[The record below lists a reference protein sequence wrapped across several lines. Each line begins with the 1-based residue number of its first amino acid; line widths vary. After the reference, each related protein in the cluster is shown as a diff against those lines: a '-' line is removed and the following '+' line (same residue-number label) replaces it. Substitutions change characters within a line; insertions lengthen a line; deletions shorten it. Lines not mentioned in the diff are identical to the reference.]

1 MDMMEATDIEEKGK
15 RRRKKKRASSRK
27 LSRGST
33 ISKTS
38 VEEPSTKSSKPSRER
53 SFNSRLPQQ
62 TAKEIAKK
70 SGQEKS
76 DHGSSR
82 DGTRTSRKSLSWK
95 YTVSMQTL
103 SEKSCLYND
112 SERRSPKSTN
122 TVLRTAVSVVL
133 ILGVT
138 AAVAFWIYKHYKDKL
153 RQRKMIECRTTE
165 CKLIQRQLNNELD
178 KNTHACDDFYGY
190 VCSKWIKRESGGF
203 LHDVIDIY
211 SHSLITAL
219 TSPES
224 AHPDRFGLHVM
235 AKLYQA
241 CRDYTTSS
249 EGTFKD
255 AIGQV
260 IDLLNFRTILKRQQ
274 HIFVF
279 LLETSL
285 TKNIHSTF
293 TVRFHRSEKSK
304 YLRFDPGYSIRSKM
318 YGVVDADTSSA
329 PEIEKSMTFM
339 TTQFLN
345 DSRISSNI
353 DAATILSLDAKI
365 HQLLSAKAWVTQL
378 TFNSVARM
386 TSRKTIEHIIEV
398 VNKNAPPGFRVN
410 FESQVEIAGLGS
422 LLDIRRIL
430 SNGSEGL
437 RDMYHLVNIAADLL
451 RFTAHRNVARIIPF
465 VCLRATRIALTNTWQ
480 FVVARSTG
488 HLGSGTVAKELGAR
502 VRDMVTAGTTFR
514 VFNEDERQDG
524 QEILQRTTAIT
535 YDGSEVEMLDEH
547 TDYTSWK
554 LEGKHLF
561 SVYVEAGQKE
571 KVMLRKSFS
580 LTSIIKASESQ
591 LQNDL
596 RFHEA
601 ERLLTI
607 PTAYQNPPVLFFE
620 QSDEIPLYINVA
632 TLGVEIAKE
641 VVRALTVPFRSSS
654 TSINTLHESLTC
666 LKKVGAAHGI
676 NLTRIT
682 GADLWEADA
691 VLWYY
696 ALRSVYEGLQD
707 LVINVGESTSGDIWK
722 ETQHY
727 LFIRFCMLSC
737 TPREEDSKE
746 IPEVFKERCLVPLL
760 SIPDFAD
767 AFGCTERETFRSNIC
782 VSQQK

>member
-1 MDMMEATDIEEKGK
+1 MGMMEATDIEEK
-15 RRRKKKRASSRK
+15 RNPRRKKSRDLSQKRSKA
-27 LSRGST
+27 ST

-38 VEEPSTKSSKPSRER
+38 VEEPSTKPSMV
-53 SFNSRLPQQ
+53 SRKRASISCQPQQ
-62 TAKEIAKK
+62 TKKEITKK
-70 SGQEKS
+70 SDDEKS
-76 DHGSSR
+76 DLGSSI
-82 DGTRTSRKSLSWK
+82 DATRTSRKFLSWK

-103 SEKSCLYND
+103 SEKSCVYHD
-112 SERRSPKSTN
+112 SERESPKSTN
-122 TVLRTAVSVVL
+122 TLVITVVSVVL
-133 ILGVT
+133 ILVVT
-138 AAVAFWIYKHYKDKL
+138 AAGAFWIYKHYKDKL
-153 RQRKMIECRTTE
+153 RQRKVIECTTTE

-178 KNTHACDDFYGY
+178 KKIHPCDDFYSY

-211 SHSLITAL
+211 THSLIKAL

-224 AHPDRFGLHVM
+224 SHPDRFGLHVM

-241 CRDYTTSS
+241 CRDYATSS
-249 EGTFKD
+249 GGTFKD

-260 IDLLNFRTILKRQQ
+260 IELLNFRTILKRQQ

-279 LLETSL
+279 LLEMSL

-304 YLRFDPGYSIRSKM
+304 YLRFDLGYSIRSKM
-318 YGVVDADTSSA
+318 YGVVDADTSRAS
-329 PEIEKSMTFM
+329 ETEKSMTFM

-345 DSRISSNI
+345 DSRISSDI

-365 HQLLSAKAWVTQL
+365 HKLLSAKAWVTQL
-378 TFNSVARM
+378 TFNSVARL
-386 TSRKTIEHIIEV
+386 TSRKTIGQIIEV
-398 VNKNAPPGFRVN
+398 VNKNAPPGFRVD
-410 FESQVEIAGLGS
+410 FGSQIEIAGLRS
-422 LLDIRRIL
+422 LMDIRRIL

-451 RFTAHRNVARIIPF
+451 RFTAHRNLARIPF

-480 FVVARSTG
+480 FVVARSTD
-488 HLGSGTVAKELGAR
+488 HLSSGTVAKELVAR
-502 VRDMVTAGTTFR
+502 VRDMVTAGSTFG
-514 VFNEDERQDG
+514 VFNEDERQGG
-524 QEILQRTTAIT
+524 QEILQSTTAIT

-591 LQNDL
+591 LKHDL

-607 PTAYQNPPVLFFE
+607 PTAYQNPPVLFE

-641 VVRALTVPFRSSS
+641 MGSPEPTCGRQTQFCGTMLFAACTKASRIWSS
-654 TSINTLHESLTC
+654 TWESLQVATSGRKHSIIFSSASVC
-666 LKKVGAAHGI
+666 YRVRHGKKTPRGFLRYSKSAASSHFLVSRI
-676 NLTRIT
+676 SQMPSVALRERLSEVTPVFLTR
-682 GADLWEADA
+682 
-691 VLWYY
+691 
-696 ALRSVYEGLQD
+696 
-707 LVINVGESTSGDIWK
+707 
-722 ETQHY
+722 
-727 LFIRFCMLSC
+727 
-737 TPREEDSKE
+737 SK
-746 IPEVFKERCLVPLL
+746 
-760 SIPDFAD
+760 
-767 AFGCTERETFRSNIC
+767 
-782 VSQQK
+782 

>member
-1 MDMMEATDIEEKGK
+1 MDMMEATDIEEK
-15 RRRKKKRASSRK
+15 RNPRRKKNRDLSRK
-27 LSRGST
+27 RSRSP

-38 VEEPSTKSSKPSRER
+38 VEEPSTNPPKVSRER
-53 SFNSRLPQQ
+53 ASNSRQPQQ
-62 TAKEIAKK
+62 TKKEIGKK
-70 SGQEKS
+70 SDEEKS
-76 DHGSSR
+76 DLGSSI
-82 DGTRTSRKSLSWK
+82 DATRTSRKSLSWK

-103 SEKSCLYND
+103 SAKSCVYND
-112 SERRSPKSTN
+112 SERESPKSTN
-122 TVLRTAVSVVL
+122 TVLRTVVSVVL

-138 AAVAFWIYKHYKDKL
+138 AAGAFWIYKHYKDAL
-153 RQRKMIECRTTE
+153 RQRKMIECRTAE

-178 KNTHACDDFYGY
+178 KKIHPCDDFYSY

-203 LHDVIDIY
+203 LHDVINIY
-211 SHSLITAL
+211 THSLITAL

-224 AHPDRFGLHVM
+224 SHPDRFGLHVM

-241 CRDYTTSS
+241 CRDYAISS
-249 EGTFKD
+249 KGTFKD
-255 AIGQV
+255 AVGQV
-260 IDLLNFRTILKRQQ
+260 IELLNFRTILKRQQ

-304 YLRFDPGYSIRSKM
+304 YLRFDLGYSIRSKM

-329 PEIEKSMTFM
+329 SEIDESMTLM

-365 HQLLSAKAWVTQL
+365 HKLLSAKAWVTQL
-378 TFNSVARM
+378 TFNSIAHM
-386 TSRKTIEHIIEV
+386 TSRKTIKQAIEV
-398 VNKNAPPGFRVN
+398 VNQNAPPGFRVD
-410 FESQVEIAGLGS
+410 FRSQVEIAGLGS

-437 RDMYHLVNIAADLL
+437 REMYHLVNIATDLL
-451 RFTAHRNVARIIPF
+451 RFTAHRNIARIPF

-480 FVVARSTG
+480 FVVARSTA
-488 HLGSGTVAKELGAR
+488 HLSSGTVARELGAR
-502 VRDMVTAGTTFR
+502 VRDMVTAGPALR
-514 VFNEDERQDG
+514 LFNEDERQKG

-547 TDYTSWK
+547 TDYASWK
-554 LEGKHLF
+554 LEGKDLF
-561 SVYVEAGQKE
+561 AVYVEAGQKE

-580 LTSIIKASESQ
+580 FTSIIRASDSQ
-591 LQNDL
+591 LKNDL

-607 PTAYQNPPVLFFE
+607 PTAYQNPPVLFFA

-641 VVRALTVPFRSSS
+641 MVRALTVPFRSSS
-654 TSINTLHESLTC
+654 TSINTLHGSLTC

-676 NLTRIT
+676 NMTRIT
-682 GADLWEADA
+682 GANLWEADS

-696 ALRSVYEGLQD
+696 ALRSVYEGLQH

-737 TPREEDSKE
+737 MPREEDSKE

-760 SIPDFAD
+760 SIPDFAA
-767 AFGCTERETFRSNIC
+767 AFGCTERENFRSDTC